1 MNNLTQFDLNLMRLL
16 KALVETGNTHAAAE
30 QLGISQTSVSRGLG
44 KLRETFGEQLFLRKA
59 HGVEPSELAE
69 KLAEAADEM
78 LIPIVKVME
87 SYNSFDPKTFEG
99 KISITVTIYLLEV
112 FGDKLLQTLQN
123 ALPKARLELDFWQAH
138 SLVDML
144 NGQIDYGLQLSNFPF
159 PQDIYNHQLK
169 EVEINII
176 ARKNHPVLSQSSEF
190 ADIHHLPVVLLYLP
204 GVNYNTSNIEKD
216 YKSKG
221 YNIDIR
227 LKTHSLKAAFYA
239 LQHSDAICYASSF
252 ICELGEELSS
262 YPRPNFPLQNES
274 LSIIG
279 AYPQTRRGYPL
290 NQFLHQTMQAFFD
303 NIFQLKYKG

>member
-1 MNNLTQFDLNLMRLL
+1 MDNLAQFDLNLMRLL

-87 SYNSFDPKTFEG
+87 SYNSFDPQTFDG
-99 KISITVTIYLLEV
+99 KISITVTTYLLEI
-112 FGDKLLQTLQN
+112 FGDKLLKTLQN

-144 NGQIDYGLQLSNFPF
+144 NGQIDYSLQLSNFPF

-169 EVEINII
+169 EVEISLV

-204 GVNYNTSNIEKD
+204 GVNYKTS
-216 YKSKG
+216 S
-221 YNIDIR
+221 
-227 LKTHSLKAAFYA
+227 HS
-239 LQHSDAICYASSF
+239 
-252 ICELGEELSS
+252 
-262 YPRPNFPLQNES
+262 
-274 LSIIG
+274 
-279 AYPQTRRGYPL
+279 AY
-290 NQFLHQTMQAFFD
+290 
-303 NIFQLKYKG
+303 